1 MNDEQKKEWIQLG
14 LLSDVS
20 VSIADVKFDRPARG
34 AQKATSDA
42 SRKGAFSIYQKMLEI
57 DRMKDPTT

>member
-1 MNDEQKKEWIQLG
+1 MNDEQKKECIQLG

-20 VSIADVKFDRPARG
+20 VSIADVKFDRP
-34 AQKATSDA
+34 ATSDA

>member
-1 MNDEQKKEWIQLG
+1 MNDEQKKECIQLG

-20 VSIADVKFDRPARG
+20 VSIADVKFDRPA
-34 AQKATSDA
+34 ASDA